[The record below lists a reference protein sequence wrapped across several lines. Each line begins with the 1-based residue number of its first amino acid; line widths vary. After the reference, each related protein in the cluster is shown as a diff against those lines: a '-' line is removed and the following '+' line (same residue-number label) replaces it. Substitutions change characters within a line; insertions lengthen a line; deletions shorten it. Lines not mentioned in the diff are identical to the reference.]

1 MACSMYAHV
10 SMSVC
15 LCMCVFVCISQMH
28 SEHFRRYQ
36 RFSAFFYM
44 FFVCYMRLTQL
55 CPNVDRIKAQSQLQ
69 SQSLLSPLH
78 SHSCSCS
85 CCCTVA
91 HSPCL
96 TLLRFV
102 VFTAVR
108 THKKEKLLQRICHQK
123 MQEEEA
129 EEVCLAWRSFMCNC
143 MCVHLCLFVCHCH
156 KAEASFVFKHTS
168 PCCMLQA
175 AATAATPAA
184 TAGAAAASL
193 LLLLPL
199 PSLLLHL
206 MHFSVDAFS

>member
-1 MACSMYAHV
+1 MYLCLSA
-10 SMSVC
+10 SV
-15 LCMCVFVCISQMH
+15 CVFVCISQMQ

-143 MCVHLCLFVCHCH
+143 VCVCVCICVCL
-156 KAEASFVFKHTS
+156 
-168 PCCMLQA
+168 L
-175 AATAATPAA
+175 ATAIKLKPVLFLSIHRRVACCK
-184 TAGAAAASL
+184 
-193 LLLLPL
+193 LLPL
-199 PSLLLHL
+199 LVLLPYCCCCRCRRCCCT
-206 MHFSVDAFS
+206 

>member
-1 MACSMYAHV
+1 M
-10 SMSVC
+10 
-15 LCMCVFVCISQMH
+15 Q

-55 CPNVDRIKAQSQLQ
+55 CPNVDRIKAQ

-129 EEVCLAWRSFMCNC
+129 EVCLAWRSFMCNC
-143 MCVHLCLFVCHCH
+143 MGVCVCLFVCHCH

-168 PCCMLQA
+168 SCCMLQA

-184 TAGAAAASL
+184 TAGAPTATAASL

>member
-1 MACSMYAHV
+1 MPMYLCLSA
-10 SMSVC
+10 SV
-15 LCMCVFVCISQMH
+15 CVFVCISQMQ

-55 CPNVDRIKAQSQLQ
+55 CPNVDRIKAQ

-129 EEVCLAWRSFMCNC
+129 EVCLAWRSFMCNC
-143 MCVHLCLFVCHCH
+143 MCVCVCATVFVC
-156 KAEASFVFKHTS
+156 
-168 PCCMLQA
+168 
-175 AATAATPAA
+175 
-184 TAGAAAASL
+184 
-193 LLLLPL
+193 LPL
-199 PSLLLHL
+199 P
-206 MHFSVDAFS
+206 

>member
-1 MACSMYAHV
+1 MLHV
-10 SMSVC
+10 CPCIYVC
-15 LCMCVFVCISQMH
+15 LPLCVCVFVCISQMH

-143 MCVHLCLFVCHCH
+143 MRVCVCNCVCLF
-156 KAEASFVFKHTS
+156 
-168 PCCMLQA
+168 
-175 AATAATPAA
+175 ATAIKLKPVLFLSIHRRVACCKLLP
-184 TAGAAAASL
+184 L
-193 LLLLPL
+193 PLLLLPL
-199 PSLLLHL
+199 LVLLLL
-206 MHFSVDAFS
+206 PYCCCCRCRRCCCT